1 LIAGE
6 DLAAVAAKVLAEGP
20 DAHAG
25 QGYWLSTDV
34 FDGKGI
40 ADALTSALGR
50 SIAAEII
57 TPDDLRAA
65 IGTGV
70 LRPPAFMETTYALST
85 LEWLQQLYDGRMDR
99 TIYTTTTVEDLLSR
113 PPTHLEDW
121 AALHRAA
128 LLTRTPPAPLPD
140 ISGTR
145 RRPAETC
152 TTHLIP
158 QGENAMDLRLTDQ
171 VIVVTGAASGIGQA
185 TARLLSE
192 EGAVVVGVDR
202 DPVDAGPGARA
213 TAVQADLTDPAT
225 PDPATP
231 DPATPDRVIATV
243 LERRG
248 RIDALVNDAG
258 GLQARTSFLDITDK
272 QWLAAFDLN
281 FHVAR
286 RMSRGAVPAML
297 DSGDGSLVHVGSDSG
312 RLPEVGN
319 QDYAAAKLALL
330 ALSKS
335 LATEF
340 SPRGIRSN
348 VVVPGPTHPAVRRPG
363 GFGDQ
368 AAELWGID
376 KESAIT
382 RMVTQIRPLL
392 THKMGQPDDIA
403 QVIAYLVSPLSRQ
416 VTAAEWT
423 VDGGALRQV

>member
-1 LIAGE
+1 
-6 DLAAVAAKVLAEGP
+6 
-20 DAHAG
+20 
-25 QGYWLSTDV
+25 
-34 FDGKGI
+34 
-40 ADALTSALGR
+40 
-50 SIAAEII
+50 
-57 TPDDLRAA
+57 
-65 IGTGV
+65 
-70 LRPPAFMETTYALST
+70 
-85 LEWLQQLYDGRMDR
+85 
-99 TIYTTTTVEDLLSR
+99 
-113 PPTHLEDW
+113 
-121 AALHRAA
+121 
-128 LLTRTPPAPLPD
+128 
-140 ISGTR
+140 
-145 RRPAETC
+145 
-152 TTHLIP
+152 
-158 QGENAMDLRLTDQ
+158 MDLRLTDQ

-185 TARLLSE
+185 TARLLTQ

-202 DPVDAGPGARA
+202 HPVDAGPRARV

-225 PDPATP
+225 PD
-231 DPATPDRVIATV
+231 RVIATV
-243 LERRG
+243 LDRHG
-248 RIDALVNDAG
+248 RIDALVNNAG

-286 RMSRGAVPAML
+286 RMSRAAVPAIL
-297 DSGDGSLVHVGSDSG
+297 DSGGGSLVHVGSDSG

-348 VVVPGPTHPAVRRPG
+348 VVVPGPTRTPLYDRPG

-423 VDGGALRQV
+423 VDGGAQRQV